1 MQILASVTRF
11 LDGMLAFVSGVA
23 LVSMVLLTCS
33 NIFMRYMWSIP
44 ISGTF
49 ELMGFFGAVV
59 TTFALGYTQRFRMH
73 IAVTVLVDR
82 FSSKTKTALTVLNDL
97 LCMTFFVLVGWQ
109 TILMSNNFVEQGE
122 VTETLQIVFYPFT
135 YAVALG
141 CLVLAL
147 VFLTQALQTMFVKKE
162 D

>member
-11 LDGMLAFVSGVA
+11 LDGVLAFVAGVA

-33 NIFMRYMWSIP
+33 NIFLRTIWIP

-49 ELMGFFGAVV
+49 ELLGFLGAIA

-82 FSSKTKTALTVLNDL
+82 FSSVTKTALIVLNDL
-97 LCMTFFVLVGWQ
+97 ICMVFFILAGWQ
-109 TILMSNNFVEQGE
+109 IILMSNNYVRQGE
-122 VTETLQIVFYPFT
+122 VTETLQIIFYQFT
-135 YAVALG
+135 YGTALG
-141 CLVLAL
+141 CLMLAL
-147 VFLTQALQTMFVKKE
+147 VFLSQALQTIFVKQE

>member
-11 LDGMLAFVSGVA
+11 LDGVLAFVAGVA
-23 LVSMVLLTCS
+23 LVSMVLLTCG
-33 NIFMRYMWSIP
+33 NIFLRTVWMP

-49 ELMGFFGAVV
+49 ELLGFFGAVA
-59 TTFALGYTQRFRMH
+59 TTFALGYTQRYRMH

-82 FSSKTKTALTVLNDL
+82 FSSKTKKALTILNDL
-97 LCMTFFVLVGWQ
+97 MCMVFFVLAGWQ
-109 TILMSNNFVEQGE
+109 IIKMSNTYVETGE
-122 VTETLQIVFYPFT
+122 VTETLQIIFYPFT
-135 YAVALG
+135 YGTALG

-147 VFLTQALQTMFVKKE
+147 VFLSQALQTIFVKQE

>member
-1 MQILASVTRF
+1 MQTLVKLTRI
-11 LDGMLAFVSGVA
+11 LDGVLAFVAGVA

-33 NIFMRYMWSIP
+33 NIFLRSVWMP
-44 ISGTF
+44 INGTF
-49 ELMGFFGAVV
+49 ELLGFFGAIA

-82 FSSKTKTALTVLNDL
+82 FSTRTKTALTVLNDL
-97 LCMTFFVLVGWQ
+97 MCMVFFILAGWQ
-109 TILMSNNFVEQGE
+109 IIKMSNVYVETGE

-135 YAVALG
+135 YAAALG

-147 VFLTQALQTMFVKKE
+147 VFLSQALQIIFEKQE

>member
-1 MQILASVTRF
+1 MQILANVTRF
-11 LDGMLAFVSGVA
+11 LDGVLAFVAGVA

-33 NIFMRYMWSIP
+33 NIFSRLVWTP
-44 ISGTF
+44 INGTF

-59 TTFALGYTQRFRMH
+59 TTFALGYTQRYRMH

-82 FSSKTKTALTVLNDL
+82 FSDKTKTALTVLNDL
-97 LCMTFFVLVGWQ
+97 MCMVFFILVGWQ
-109 TILMSNNFVEQGE
+109 TILMSNNYVSMGD
-122 VTETLQIVFYPFT
+122 VSETLQIAFYPFT

-141 CLVLAL
+141 CLVLSL
-147 VFLTQALQTMFVKKE
+147 VFLSQALQTIFAKKE

>member
-1 MQILASVTRF
+1 MQILASVSRF
-11 LDGMLAFVSGVA
+11 LDGVLAFVAGVA

-33 NIFMRYMWSIP
+33 NIFLREVWMP

-49 ELMGFFGAVV
+49 ELLGFFGAIA
-59 TTFALGYTQRFRMH
+59 TTFALGYTQRYRMH

-82 FSSKTKTALTVLNDL
+82 FSSKTKTGLTVLNDL
-97 LCMTFFVLVGWQ
+97 MCMVFFVLAGWQ
-109 TILMSNNFVEQGE
+109 IIRMSNTFVETGE
-122 VTETLQIVFYPFT
+122 VTETLQIIFYPFT
-135 YAVALG
+135 YGTALG

-147 VFLTQALQTMFVKKE
+147 VFLNQALQTIFVKQE

>member
-1 MQILASVTRF
+1 MQILANVTRF
-11 LDGMLAFVSGVA
+11 LDGLLAFVAGVA

-33 NIFMRYMWSIP
+33 NIFSRLVWTP
-44 ISGTF
+44 INGTF
-49 ELMGFFGAVV
+49 ELLGFFGAVA
-59 TTFALGYTQRFRMH
+59 TTFALGYTQRYRMH

-82 FSSKTKTALTVLNDL
+82 FSSKTKTALVVLNDL
-97 LCMTFFVLVGWQ
+97 MCMVFFVLAGWQ
-109 TILMSNNFVEQGE
+109 IILMSNNYVRQGE

-135 YAVALG
+135 YGTALG

-147 VFLTQALQTMFVKKE
+147 VFLSQALQTMFVKKE

>member
-1 MQILASVTRF
+1 MQILASVSRF
-11 LDGMLAFVSGVA
+11 LDGALAFVAGVA

-33 NIFMRYMWSIP
+33 NIFLREVWMP

-49 ELMGFFGAVV
+49 ELLGFFGAVA

-82 FSSKTKTALTVLNDL
+82 FSSKTKTALTVLNDIM
-97 LCMTFFVLVGWQ
+97 CMVFFILAGWQ
-109 TILMSNNFVEQGE
+109 IIKMSNIFVDTGE
-122 VTETLQIVFYPFT
+122 VTETLQIIFYPFT
-135 YAVALG
+135 YGTALG

-147 VFLTQALQTMFVKKE
+147 VFLNQALQTIFVKQE